1 MVCLSLQD
9 QGIVLLSGAD
19 DRILISF
26 FFFFCSGDQN
36 SNSVVLMGDGA
47 LLVPLFS
54 ESVSGQPGKRFDCKA
69 ESWDLGG
76 S

>member
-26 FFFFCSGDQN
+26 FFFFFVQETRIQI
-36 SNSVVLMGDGA
+36 
-47 LLVPLFS
+47 LL
-54 ESVSGQPGKRFDCKA
+54 C
-69 ESWDLGG
+69 
-76 S
+76 

>member
-26 FFFFCSGDQN
+26 FFFFVQETRIQI
-36 SNSVVLMGDGA
+36 
-47 LLVPLFS
+47 LL
-54 ESVSGQPGKRFDCKA
+54 C
-69 ESWDLGG
+69 
-76 S
+76 

>member
-26 FFFFCSGDQN
+26 F
-36 SNSVVLMGDGA
+36 VVVQETRIQI
-47 LLVPLFS
+47 LL
-54 ESVSGQPGKRFDCKA
+54 C
-69 ESWDLGG
+69 
-76 S
+76 